1 MSDCQC
7 HQEAIEEVLALGGG
21 EESLS
26 AIVQEHLEQCE
37 DCRDYLQ
44 EGLQLNKLMEEPLA
58 LPPSDLTELVMA
70 RIGAETEPAEVPES
84 RLPWAERFAW
94 AVSGAVGM
102 YCLERIPEYS
112 SSWFEGLDKLVFQ
125 TEWVFRMPVAVSA
138 TSLAAAAF
146 LLFVFQGAII
156 YGTRSTA

>member
-1 MSDCQC
+1 MSECDCY
-7 HQEAIEEVLALGGG
+7 QEAIDEVLALGGG

-26 AIVQEHLEQCE
+26 VEVRRHLEECP
-37 DCRDYLQ
+37 DCTEFLQ
-44 EGLQLNKLMEEPLA
+44 DCLQLNKLMEEPLP
-58 LPPSDLTELVMA
+58 LPPADLTERVMA
-70 RIGAETEPAEVPES
+70 RISADTVVEEPLET

-125 TEWVFRMPVAVSA
+125 SDWVFTMPVAMSA
-138 TSLAAAAF
+138 TSLALAAF
-146 LLFVFQGAII
+146 LLFVVQGAII
-156 YGTRSTA
+156 YGTRSAA